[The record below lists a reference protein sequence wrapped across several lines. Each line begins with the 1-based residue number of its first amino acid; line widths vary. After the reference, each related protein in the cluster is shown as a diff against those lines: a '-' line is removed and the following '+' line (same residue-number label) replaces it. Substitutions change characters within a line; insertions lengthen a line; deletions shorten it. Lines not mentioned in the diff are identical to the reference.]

1 MKSNTTI
8 ASIAFILISL
18 CIFTGLILRPKTS
31 DLPLI
36 AIANYGPHPSLE
48 ASIVGIKQSLASQGF
63 IENKTVLYKI
73 ADVGFD
79 PALIPQM
86 ISQLKNQKPHVLVV
100 ITTPVAQFAKGA
112 VRDIPLVY
120 TNITDPVEAGLTV
133 GNNAKAKLIGAS
145 DRQDLNALL
154 SFVHKLLP
162 KAHKIGMLYASSEA
176 NDVALVKMM
185 QKAAALHHMDVVAL
199 PVHQARDVPLVMQQF
214 KGKIDLLYVGAS
226 GPIQPTLPV
235 IAKHC
240 QNMNIPLFNVHEEAV
255 KKGLALASFGVN
267 YEKVGH
273 NTGVLVGQ
281 LLQGKTVNELQP
293 SYPTIDDHH
302 GYINA
307 LKAKAF
313 GIEIPAHYDNI
324 AIVESE

>member
-1 MKSNTTI
+1 MKFNTTI
-8 ASIAFILISL
+8 ASIAFILIAL
-18 CIFTGLILRPKTS
+18 CTFAGLMLRPKPA

-48 ASIVGIKQSLASQGF
+48 ASIAGMKQSLASQGY
-63 IENKTVLYKI
+63 IENKTVRYKI

-86 ISQLKNQKPHVLVV
+86 ITQLKNQKPRILVV
-100 ITTPVAQFAKGA
+100 ITTPVAQYAKGA
-112 VRDIPLVY
+112 IHDIPLVY
-120 TNITDPVEAGLTV
+120 SNITDPIEAGLISE
-133 GNNAKAKLIGAS
+133 NNTPEKLTGAS
-145 DRQDLNALL
+145 DRQDLNAFL
-154 SFVHKLLP
+154 SFAQKLLP
-162 KAHKIGMLYASSEA
+162 KARRVGMLYASSEA
-176 NDVALVKMM
+176 NDVALVNMM
-185 QKAAALHHMDVVAL
+185 QKAAAFYQMEVIAL
-199 PVHQARDVPLVMQQF
+199 PIHQARDVPLVMQQF

-240 QNMNIPLFNVHEEAV
+240 HDMKIPLFNVHEEAV

-273 NTGVLVGQ
+273 NTGVLIGQ
-281 LLQGKTVNELQP
+281 LLQGQAIEQLQP
-293 SYPTIDDHH
+293 SYPAIQDHH

-307 LKAKAF
+307 EQAKLF
-313 GIEIPAHYDNI
+313 GIAIPHKDENI
-324 AIVESE
+324 AIGEN